1 MSTAFDNSK
10 PIFLQIRDRIEDQIV
25 NGQLKEQDQV
35 PSTNQLVHFYKINH
49 ITVSK
54 GINLLVE
61 DGILYKKRGVGM
73 FVAEGAREKIVQKRK
88 AAFLDEYVRPM
99 VLEAEKLGISE
110 SEMVSLIK
118 QAKGRDQG

>member
-73 FVAEGAREKIVQKRK
+73 FVAEGAREKIVRKRK